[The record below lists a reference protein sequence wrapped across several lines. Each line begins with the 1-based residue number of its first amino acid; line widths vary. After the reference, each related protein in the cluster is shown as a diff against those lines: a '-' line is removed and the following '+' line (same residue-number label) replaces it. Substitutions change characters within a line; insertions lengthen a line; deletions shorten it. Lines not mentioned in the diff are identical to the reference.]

1 MNSKSELNT
10 TQFALRGN
18 RLIALSVAGLYGTA
32 SLLSGTTLV
41 WVIQSGLLVR
51 AAVGQTAGDLSASV
65 QNLGDRAQLPILTPP
80 EPFDPN
86 DPNQDFP
93 DPNAPVPPLGY
104 PDQPLNPSSP
114 AQFNQYQLGPGDAI
128 TVTVE
133 RFPDLSFSGTL
144 NLQGTVVAPLLGPLQ
159 LSGLTVEKVQEKIRT
174 GLNRFVID
182 PKVTVTL
189 ANLRPAQVTVT
200 GEVLRPGYYTL
211 QPGSQLSAALLV
223 AGGISTTAD
232 LRTILVRRRS
242 AVNNSILEQQVDLF
256 TPLQNGTSLPD
267 LRLQDGDAVIVSKLE
282 VGTATDYDRSL
293 VSRSTVAVQQINV
306 RVLSYAGGGGIRNV
320 TLPNG
325 STFVDALTAIGP
337 SSDNANLRRIAL
349 IRFDPEQGKAVTQ
362 QLNGK
367 SALMGDISQNV
378 PLQNNDVIVVGRNL
392 IARLTYA
399 LSTFTQP
406 FRDVLGFVLF
416 FDSLRDS
423 ANNLFRP
430 SSGNQDQDSSQ

>member
-32 SLLSGTTLV
+32 SLVSGTTLV

>member
-32 SLLSGTTLV
+32 SLLSATTLL
-41 WVIQSGLLVR
+41 WVIQSGMLVR
-51 AAVGQTAGDLSASV
+51 AAVGQTAGDLPASS

-128 TVTVE
+128 AVTVE

-189 ANLRPAQVTVT
+189 ANVRPAQVTIT

>member
-41 WVIQSGLLVR
+41 WVIQSGILVR
-51 AAVGQTAGDLSASV
+51 AAVGQTAGDLPASS

-189 ANLRPAQVTVT
+189 ANVRPAQVTIT

>member
-41 WVIQSGLLVR
+41 WVIQSGILVR
-51 AAVGQTAGDLSASV
+51 AAVGQTAGDLPASS

>member
-51 AAVGQTAGDLSASV
+51 AAVGQTAGDLPASS

-93 DPNAPVPPLGY
+93 DPNAPVPPLGF

>member
-32 SLLSGTTLV
+32 SLLSATTLL
-41 WVIQSGLLVR
+41 WVIQSGMLVR
-51 AAVGQTAGDLSASV
+51 AAVGQTAGDLPASS

-128 TVTVE
+128 AVTVE

-189 ANLRPAQVTVT
+189 ANLRPAQVTIT

>member
-32 SLLSGTTLV
+32 SLLSATTLL
-41 WVIQSGLLVR
+41 WVIQSGMLVR
-51 AAVGQTAGDLSASV
+51 AAVGQTAGDLPASS

-128 TVTVE
+128 AVTVE

-159 LSGLTVEKVQEKIRT
+159 LSGLTVEEVQERIRT

-182 PKVTVTL
+182 PIVTVTL
-189 ANLRPAQVTVT
+189 ANVRPAQVTIT

>member
-41 WVIQSGLLVR
+41 WVIQSGILVR
-51 AAVGQTAGDLSASV
+51 AAVGQTAGDLPASS

-223 AGGISTTAD
+223 AGGISTAAD